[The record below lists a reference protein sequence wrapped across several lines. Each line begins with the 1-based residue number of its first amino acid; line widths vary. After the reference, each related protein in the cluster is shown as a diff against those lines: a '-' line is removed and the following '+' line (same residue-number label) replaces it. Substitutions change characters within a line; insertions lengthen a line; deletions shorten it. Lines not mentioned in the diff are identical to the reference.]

1 MNNNLENVK
10 ENAEVGTEAR
20 DLSHA
25 DPLEIA
31 KELVHVLD
39 MKKARGIKLL
49 HVTEKTIIA
58 DYFLICQGTSN
69 TQLKALCGEA
79 EYKLRLCGVA
89 PLRIDGYGEGSWIVM
104 DFGSVMVHIMSRDD
118 RDFYKLEK
126 LWGDAE
132 VVDIDDI
139 LVK

>member
-1 MNNNLENVK
+1 MNNNLENVN
-10 ENAEVGTEAR
+10 ENAEAR

-31 KELVHVLD
+31 KELVRVLD

-49 HVTEKTIIA
+49 HVTEIIA

-79 EYKLRLCGVA
+79 EYKLGLCGVA
-89 PLRIDGYGEGSWIVM
+89 PLRIDGYSEGNWIVM

>member
-31 KELVHVLD
+31 KELVLVLD

-79 EYKLRLCGVA
+79 EYKLGLCGVA

>member
-1 MNNNLENVK
+1 MYTQ
-10 ENAEVGTEAR
+10 AQ
-20 DLSHA
+20 H
-25 DPLEIA
+25 
-31 KELVHVLD
+31 H
-39 MKKARGIKLL
+39 
-49 HVTEKTIIA
+49 IIQFST
-58 DYFLICQGTSN
+58 DRYFLLRTLRLFHSFYLLGAGDFYLEFISRVEHGFLFAPATVSNGWFQEEFNTCVGRTS
-69 TQLKALCGEA
+69 LCGEA
-79 EYKLRLCGVA
+79 EYKLGLCGVA

>member
-1 MNNNLENVK
+1 MNNNLETVK

-79 EYKLRLCGVA
+79 GYKLGLCGVA

>member
-1 MNNNLENVK
+1 
-10 ENAEVGTEAR
+10 
-20 DLSHA
+20 
-25 DPLEIA
+25 
-31 KELVHVLD
+31 
-39 MKKARGIKLL
+39 
-49 HVTEKTIIA
+49 
-58 DYFLICQGTSN
+58 
-69 TQLKALCGEA
+69 
-79 EYKLRLCGVA
+79 
-89 PLRIDGYGEGSWIVM
+89 M

>member
-1 MNNNLENVK
+1 MNNNLENVN
-10 ENAEVGTEAR
+10 ENAEAR

-25 DPLEIA
+25 DPL
-31 KELVHVLD
+31 ELVHVLD

-79 EYKLRLCGVA
+79 EYKLGLCGVA

>member
-1 MNNNLENVK
+1 MNNNLENVN
-10 ENAEVGTEAR
+10 ENAEAR

-31 KELVHVLD
+31 KELVHVL
-39 MKKARGIKLL
+39 GIKLL

-79 EYKLRLCGVA
+79 EYKLGLCGVA

>member
-31 KELVHVLD
+31 KELVLVLD

-79 EYKLRLCGVA
+79 EYKLGLCGVA

-126 LWGDAE
+126 LWGDAPQLPL
-132 VVDIDDI
+132 D
-139 LVK
+139 LL

>member
-1 MNNNLENVK
+1 MNNNLKNVN
-10 ENAEVGTEAR
+10 ENAEAR

-79 EYKLRLCGVA
+79 EYKLGLCGVA
-89 PLRIDGYGEGSWIVM
+89 PLRIDGYSEGNWIVM